1 MGGGERMCKKV
12 GERVKRVVGWREDDR
27 MIISREWA
35 MPNKNTFEIKPIR
48 KFIDEEMCEGFP
60 CDLSMKKREE
70 LHPPHI
76 HICFSC
82 ITTPLV
88 SNTLMVADVI

>member
-1 MGGGERMCKKV
+1 M
-12 GERVKRVVGWREDDR
+12 KRVVGCGDEK
-27 MIISREWA
+27 MMISREWA